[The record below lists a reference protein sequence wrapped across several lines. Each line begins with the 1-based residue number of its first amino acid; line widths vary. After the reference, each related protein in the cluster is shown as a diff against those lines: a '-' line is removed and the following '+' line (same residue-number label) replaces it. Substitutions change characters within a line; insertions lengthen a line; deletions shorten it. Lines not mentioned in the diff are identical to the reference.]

1 MSQYCEHCHQEF
13 DDRLGLCP
21 RCYPVDITPP
31 PNFQKRRA
39 RKRPDS
45 EIDLGGP
52 SAANDLTGPPS
63 GGSFISWAAKPSPAK
78 GREQSVVKGVKAKA
92 NQLLDQANQA
102 SRSVST
108 PTSLAENRSGT
119 RSQLARGSRWIGF
132 LAGVLLATATCL
144 ALWVAGFEPP
154 QAWRHK
160 VNDWLN
166 RPNVETVRPSPSP

>member
-1 MSQYCEHCHQEF
+1 MPQYCNCCCQEF

-21 RCYPVDITPP
+21 RCYPTDTTPP
-31 PNFQKRRA
+31 PNFQKKRA

-52 SAANDLTGPPS
+52 IAADDLIGPPS
-63 GGSFISWAAKPSPAK
+63 GGSFVSWAAKPILAK
-78 GREQSVVKGVKAKA
+78 GREPSVVKGVKSKA
-92 NQLLDQANQA
+92 NQLLDQACQ
-102 SRSVST
+102 SVST
-108 PTSLAENRSGT
+108 PTGLAENHGGT
-119 RSQLARGSRWIGF
+119 KAESAQRGARWIAF
-132 LAGVLLATATCL
+132 LAGVLLATATCV

-154 QAWRHK
+154 QAWRNK